1 MIRRSRS
8 RSSQSSSIHP
18 PPQPIEVPSET
29 QSQPTPTEVGGIG
42 SISNSN
48 IGRKR
53 TRGSNR
59 GIKLF
64 NRQPDDKLIVQ
75 FNAEGQPIG
84 ENARPFTTLCGII
97 VRTPGNAP
105 LQVMKWADVP
115 EQAKDKMWKHI
126 QDHAVVDDERKKW
139 VLQNEERLQH
149 LPPDVSREDW
159 AWLVQY
165 WGNPEVQVVA
175 SKNKANC
182 SKQTL
187 KHTGGTK
194 SFARHRDE
202 ETRSRIDGSIPSRAD
217 IFIRTHSR
225 KDGTPVDERSAEI
238 ISKFKELSATQEGG
252 SSSSIG
258 DQIYTQVMG
267 EERHGRVRGYGLGPT
282 PTSVFGSTSRQPHAA
297 FDEVVGE
304 LSSVHQKLQQM
315 EEWKKNQEEEMRL
328 LHAII
333 ADMRQQLSA
342 QGQDPSEGAVVV
354 AKNAAK
360 GIAET
365 QNVGSDVEP
374 MKEGEEVEKSVDG
387 EEVETDEDK
396 RRKSALD
403 KLEKTSDDSMFGEQ
417 LASGADG
424 GDLVIWK
431 MHPTDD
437 GRTWKVLKTLSFHR
451 KDVIDL
457 QWSTD
462 GAFLV
467 SGSVDN
473 SCIIWDASKGSVHQ
487 TFDSHLH
494 YVQGVAWDSLG
505 QYLASI
511 SSNRTCRIYLNK
523 PTGTAQGIKKMH
535 YVCQNVLSKFEQQI
549 VDDSKLTKSHLFHDE
564 TLPSFFRR
572 FAWSPDGSF
581 LLVPAGTVLN

>member
-29 QSQPTPTEVGGIG
+29 QSQPTPTEVGGIGHPTPTEVGGIG

-84 ENARPFTTLCGII
+84 ENARPFATLCGII
-97 VRTPGNAP
+97 VRTP
-105 LQVMKWADVP
+105 D
-115 EQAKDKMWKHI
+115 
-126 QDHAVVDDERKKW
+126 
-139 VLQNEERLQH
+139 EERLQH

-165 WGNPEVQVVA
+165 WGNPEVVA

-202 ETRSRIDGSIPSRAD
+202 E
-217 IFIRTHSR
+217 
-225 KDGTPVDERSAEI
+225 
-238 ISKFKELSATQEGG
+238 SKFKELSATQEGG

-267 EERHGRVRGYGLGPT
+267 EERHGRVRVYGLGPT

-342 QGQDPSEGAVVV
+342 QGQDPSEGAVAV

-374 MKEGEEVEKSVDG
+374 VKEGEEVEKSVDG

-403 KLEKTSDDSMFGEQ
+403 KLEKTSDDSMFGGE
-417 LASGADG
+417 
-424 GDLVIWK
+424 LVIWK

-511 SSNRTCRIYLNK
+511 SSNKTCRIYLNK
-523 PTGTAQGIKKMH
+523 PTGTAKGIKKMH